1 MHGVNWWVPVC
12 NCMLYYC
19 AGVKEEGEKEKRP
32 VNNLLFVCAIIKAC
46 IVFKR
51 AHYKGHDK

>member
-1 MHGVNWWVPVC
+1 
-12 NCMLYYC
+12 MLYYC